1 MQNHRE
7 QSHRARSL
15 SAESLP
21 PSPQMEPLANKP
33 ATAAQ
38 SSKVLPLLQ
47 VHAMVVANAATG
59 HRAAAMGVR
68 VTKVVPAKEAAPDKR
83 ADLEL
88 TEDQRLRA
96 AERRRDRVSRDRVTR
111 VGQLSIHVAHPMK
124 DAPRGMIRLSMSSC
138 WRRSI
143 LPLTRSSTRAETRR
157 PARLRRVSQSANAVV
172 VVAVADVAS
181 LRTVRLQRRA
191 KAPPRVTQASF
202 PHLRT

>member
-1 MQNHRE
+1 
-7 QSHRARSL
+7 
-15 SAESLP
+15 
-21 PSPQMEPLANKP
+21 MEPLANKP

-96 AERRRDRVSRDRVTR
+96 AERRRDRVSRDRVSRDRVTR